1 MSHCR
6 EITNTKSSLIKKMIG
21 VVVIYLFIRRGL
33 LLLFYNDMIK
43 ELKFRKIYEFRNI

>member
-6 EITNTKSSLIKKMIG
+6 EITNTKSSLIKKKIG

-33 LLLFYNDMIK
+33 LLLFSNDMIK
-43 ELKFRKIYEFRNI
+43 ELELRKISKFRNI